1 MVLVLAVIIVSLL
14 VISCG
19 KNSDGKVSSSIEST
33 TAQSTESG
41 KYLNIGV
48 DSTFPPFAFLLEDKV
63 SGFDIDIAGEIAKRL
78 GMELK
83 ISQVSWNEIFDRVN
97 DEGIDAIIS
106 GVSISAER
114 QKTTDFSDPYYILE
128 FISLTLNSS
137 NITLREELVN
147 KKVGM
152 LKNEME
158 NLSAD
163 VLSNYSI
170 TGYDDVVTLIKGL
183 KAEEIQ
189 GIIISIPIGVK
200 ILIEDPDT
208 YRYINKIE
216 SGIKYS
222 IVLKK
227 GSPLT
232 EKINQV
238 LKEIEDDGTY
248 KKIFE
253 NWFKI

>member
-1 MVLVLAVIIVSLL
+1 MVLAAIIFSLL
-14 VISCG
+14 VRSCG
-19 KNSDGKVSSSIEST
+19 KNNDVKIQSSIDAT
-33 TAQSTESG
+33 TAESTESG
-41 KYLNIGV
+41 KYLN
-48 DSTFPPFAFLLEDKV
+48 PFAFLIEDKV

-78 GMELK
+78 GRELK
-83 ISQVSWNEIFDRVN
+83 ISQISWNEIFDRIN
-97 DEGIDAIIS
+97 DAGIDAIIS
-106 GVSISAER
+106 GVSNSVER
-114 QKTTDFSDPYYILE
+114 QKTTDFSEPYYTLE

-137 NITLREELVN
+137 IITLKEELVN

-158 NLSAD
+158 NLSPD

-170 TGYDDVVTLIKGL
+170 TGYDDVVALIKGL

-200 ILIEDPDT
+200 ILNEDPDT
-208 YRYINKIE
+208 YRFINKME
-216 SGIKYS
+216 SSIKYS

-232 EKINQV
+232 DRINQV
-238 LKEIEDDGTY
+238 LKEIKDDGTY
-248 KKIFE
+248 KKIYD

>member
-1 MVLVLAVIIVSLL
+1 MVLAAIIFSLL

-19 KNSDGKVSSSIEST
+19 KNNDVKIKSSIDST
-33 TAQSTESG
+33 TAESTESG

-48 DSTFPPFAFLLEDKV
+48 DSTFPPFAFLIEDKV

-78 GMELK
+78 GRELK
-83 ISQVSWNEIFDRVN
+83 ISQISWNEIFDRIN
-97 DEGIDAIIS
+97 DAGIDAIIS
-106 GVSISAER
+106 GVSNSAER
-114 QKTTDFSDPYYILE
+114 QKTTDFSEPYYTLE

-137 NITLREELVN
+137 IITLKEELVN

-158 NLSAD
+158 NLSPD

-170 TGYDDVVTLIKGL
+170 TGYDDVVALIKGL

-189 GIIISIPIGVK
+189 GIIISIPIGAK
-200 ILIEDPDT
+200 ILNEDPDT
-208 YRYINKIE
+208 YRFINKME
-216 SGIKYS
+216 SSIKYS

-232 EKINQV
+232 DRINQV
-238 LKEIEDDGTY
+238 LKEIKDDGTY
-248 KKIFE
+248 KKIYE
-253 NWFKI
+253 NWLKI